1 MNAPEEALSIL
12 CAEHEASLGTVED
25 GKPYVSAVGY
35 VYRPAPEGGLGRLY
49 LLLSDLAR
57 HSKNLAR
64 SSQASLL
71 ILEKKEGVP
80 VHETRRMSLQGK
92 VARVADAAFFASLKK
107 EYLQLFPRSEMFFQ
121 LPDFRFYEM
130 TPEEIHWIGGFGKAG
145 TFR

>member
-1 MNAPEEALSIL
+1 MPRRSGNLRSRGHGLRSRRNRGRRARGRSSALRRSPVAPAGRPRMNAPEEALSIL

-35 VYRPAPEGGLGRLY
+35 VYRPASEGGLGRLY

-71 ILEKKEGVP
+71 ILE
-80 VHETRRMSLQGK
+80 
-92 VARVADAAFFASLKK
+92 
-107 EYLQLFPRSEMFFQ
+107 
-121 LPDFRFYEM
+121 
-130 TPEEIHWIGGFGKAG
+130 
-145 TFR
+145 